1 MNRLLTPQQNGNMK
15 GEFMQNKSLLL
26 LGTLIVST
34 VLSVPACFAQ
44 EVAQD
49 VDEKT
54 KQLLNSELSDINTE
68 TKNVVDFP
76 NRSSLGTL
84 ELASLPGT
92 RESII
97 TGPAAME
104 PSVSRKDLPSE
115 QLLGRI
121 TPVVF
126 QEMADLERGNV
137 FLKLQ
142 MQKEQLKNDL
152 EALKAKYRQARLDEI
167 AKRENVVRSR
177 ISWWQDQEK
186 IRLEIEK
193 KKAET
198 EAIEQKIEEA
208 EALRDQLRA
217 QAMERAK
224 NAPEEIKTV
233 INIEPEK
240 TSIVFADQYALID
253 IKGAKGILKARLKDL
268 KDSKVL
274 TVQVNDVLPSGHTVK
289 NITKDS
295 IFVVYGNQ
303 QNSLTIL
310 PVLKSN

>member
-1 MNRLLTPQQNGNMK
+1 
-15 GEFMQNKSLLL
+15 MQNKSLLL
-26 LGTLIVST
+26 LGAFFVST
-34 VLSVPACFAQ
+34 ALTVSSGFAQ
-44 EVAQD
+44 EQKVQID
-49 VDEKT
+49 DKT
-54 KQLLNSELSDINTE
+54 KQLLDSELSDINAE

-76 NRSSLGTL
+76 NRSSLGSL

-92 RESII
+92 RESLI
-97 TGPAAME
+97 TGPASME
-104 PSVSRKDLPSE
+104 PSVSKKDLPSE

-121 TPVVF
+121 TPEVF

-167 AKRENVVRSR
+167 SKRENVVRSR

-208 EALRDQLRA
+208 EALRDQLRT

-224 NAPEEIKTV
+224 ESPEEIKTV
-233 INIEPEK
+233 INIEPKK
-240 TSIVFADQYALID
+240 TSEVFADQYALVD
-253 IKGAKGILKARLKDL
+253 IKGAKGVLKARLKNL
-268 KDSKVL
+268 KEEKVI
-274 TVQVNDVLPSGHTVK
+274 TVQIGDVLPSGHTVK

-295 IFVVYGNQ
+295 IFVVYGDQ
-303 QNSLTIL
+303 QNSLTIT
-310 PVLKSN
+310 PVLK

>member
-1 MNRLLTPQQNGNMK
+1 
-15 GEFMQNKSLLL
+15 MQNKSLLL
-26 LGTLIVST
+26 LGTFFVTTLFT
-34 VLSVPACFAQ
+34 ASVTFAQ
-44 EVAQD
+44 DAKKPQPEKPAQAQD
-49 VDEKT
+49 IKIDEKT
-54 KQLLNSELSDINTE
+54 KQLLDSELSEINTDV
-68 TKNVVDFP
+68 KDVIDFP
-76 NRSSLGTL
+76 NRSSLGSL

-92 RESII
+92 KETLI
-97 TGPAAME
+97 TGPAPME

-121 TPVVF
+121 TPEVF

-152 EALKAKYRQARLDEI
+152 ESLKAKYRQARLDEI

-177 ISWWQDQEK
+177 INWWQDQEK

-198 EAIEQKIEEA
+198 EALEQKIEEA

-224 NAPEEIKTV
+224 ENPQEVKTV
-233 INIEPEK
+233 ITIEPEK
-240 TSIVFADQYALID
+240 TSAVFADQYALVD
-253 IKGAKGILKARLKDL
+253 IKGVKGVLKARLKNL
-268 KDSKVL
+268 QDSKL
-274 TVQVNDVLPSGHTVK
+274 ITVQVNDVLPSGHTVK

-295 IFVVYGNQ
+295 IFVIYGNQ
-303 QNSLTIL
+303 QNSLTIS
-310 PVLKSN
+310 PVAKSN